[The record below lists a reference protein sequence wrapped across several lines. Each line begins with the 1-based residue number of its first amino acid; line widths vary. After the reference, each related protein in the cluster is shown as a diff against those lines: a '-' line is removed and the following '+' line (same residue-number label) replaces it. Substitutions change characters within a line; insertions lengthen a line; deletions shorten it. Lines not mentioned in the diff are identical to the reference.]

1 MKLTRRELAGMIVAV
16 PLAAGQAPGA
26 AAAESPEQLL
36 NAAAEDN
43 RKSAAAISKP
53 ELPVE
58 TEPAF
63 AFKAQ

>member
-1 MKLTRRELAGMIVAV
+1 MKVTRRELAGMILAA
-16 PLAAGQAPGA
+16 PMAAGQAPGA
-26 AAAESPEQLL
+26 AAAEPPDQLL
-36 NAAAEDN
+36 KAAAEDN
-43 RKSAAAISKP
+43 RKSAAAISKL